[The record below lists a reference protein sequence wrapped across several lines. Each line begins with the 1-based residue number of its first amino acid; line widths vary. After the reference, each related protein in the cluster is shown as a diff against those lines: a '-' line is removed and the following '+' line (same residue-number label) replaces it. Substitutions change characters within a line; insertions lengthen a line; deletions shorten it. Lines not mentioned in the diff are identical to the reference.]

1 MFSVSLLREENLRLE
16 ENQICWRTS
25 PEEQC
30 DQKPADN
37 FHRCG
42 LLTPLSIYLNTE
54 CQLTIGLTFM
64 NGFIVLMVLALGL
77 FFMIKRQYELKMA
90 ETEKRMRELGLVDP
104 LAVLALD
111 EWETDRD
118 NVVMNRKLGEG
129 AFGMVYGGELF
140 SEDNQWVSRAG
151 DILTRE
157 SREGTVGRKFTFY
170 LHVHLFIVHC

>member
-1 MFSVSLLREENLRLE
+1 MKMFSVSLLREENLQLQE
-16 ENQICWRTS
+16 DQICWRTS
-25 PEEQC
+25 TEEQC
-30 DQKPADN
+30 DEKPADN

-42 LLTPLSIYLNTE
+42 VLSPLSKYLNTE

-90 ETEKRMRELGLVDP
+90 ETENRMRELGLIDP

-111 EWETDRD
+111 EWETDRA

-129 AFGMVYGGELF
+129 AFGMVYGGELC
-140 SEDNQWVSRAG
+140 SEDNQWVS
-151 DILTRE
+151 
-157 SREGTVGRKFTFY
+157 GRYFNMMYIWSLYIVYCTLY
-170 LHVHLFIVHC
+170 IVH

>member
-1 MFSVSLLREENLRLE
+1 MKMFSVSLLREENLQLQE
-16 ENQICWRTS
+16 DQICWRTS
-25 PEEQC
+25 TEEQC
-30 DQKPADN
+30 DEKPADN

-42 LLTPLSIYLNTE
+42 VLSPLSKYLNTE

-90 ETEKRMRELGLVDP
+90 ETENRMRELGLIDP

-111 EWETDRD
+111 EWETDRA

-129 AFGMVYGGELF
+129 AFGMVYGGELC
-140 SEDNQWVSRAG
+140 SEDNQWVS
-151 DILTRE
+151 
-157 SREGTVGRKFTFY
+157 GRYFNIMY
-170 LHVHLFIVHC
+170 IWSLYIV

>member
-1 MFSVSLLREENLRLE
+1 MSLLREENLILE
-16 ENQICWRTS
+16 ENEICWRTS
-25 PEEQC
+25 TEDKCHE
-30 DQKPADN
+30 KPADN

-42 LLTPLSIYLNTE
+42 ILSPLSKYLNTE

-64 NGFIVLMVLALGL
+64 NGFIVLMVVALGL

-129 AFGMVYGGELF
+129 AFGMVYGGELC

-151 DILTRE
+151 YILT
-157 SREGTVGRKFTFY
+157 
-170 LHVHLFIVHC
+170 IVRAERGGWA

>member
-1 MFSVSLLREENLRLE
+1 MKMFSVSLLREENLQLQE
-16 ENQICWRTS
+16 DQICWRTS
-25 PEEQC
+25 TEEQC
-30 DQKPADN
+30 DEKPADN

-42 LLTPLSIYLNTE
+42 VLSPLSKYLNTE

-90 ETEKRMRELGLVDP
+90 ETENRMRELGLIDP

-111 EWETDRD
+111 EWETDRA

-129 AFGMVYGGELF
+129 AFGMVYGGELC
-140 SEDNQWVSRAG
+140 SEDNQWVS
-151 DILTRE
+151 
-157 SREGTVGRKFTFY
+157 GRYFNIMSIWSLY
-170 LHVHLFIVHC
+170 IV

>member
-1 MFSVSLLREENLRLE
+1 MKMFSVSLLREENLQLQE
-16 ENQICWRTS
+16 DQICWRTS
-25 PEEQC
+25 TEEQC
-30 DQKPADN
+30 DEKPADN

-42 LLTPLSIYLNTE
+42 VLSPLSKYLNTE

-90 ETEKRMRELGLVDP
+90 ETENRMRELGLIDP

-111 EWETDRD
+111 EWETDRA

-129 AFGMVYGGELF
+129 AFGMVYGGELC
-140 SEDNQWVSRAG
+140 SEDNQWVS
-151 DILTRE
+151 
-157 SREGTVGRKFTFY
+157 GRYFNMMY
-170 LHVHLFIVHC
+170 IWSLYIV

>member
-1 MFSVSLLREENLRLE
+1 MKMFSVSLLREENLQLQE
-16 ENQICWRTS
+16 DQICWRTS
-25 PEEQC
+25 TEEQC
-30 DQKPADN
+30 DEKPADN

-42 LLTPLSIYLNTE
+42 VLSPLSKYLNTE

-90 ETEKRMRELGLVDP
+90 ETENRMRELGLIDP

-111 EWETDRD
+111 EWETDRA

-129 AFGMVYGGELF
+129 AFGMVYGGELC
-140 SEDNQWVSRAG
+140 SEDNQWVS
-151 DILTRE
+151 
-157 SREGTVGRKFTFY
+157 GRYVNIMYIWSLYKY
-170 LHVHLFIVHC
+170 IVH